1 MSSLRRYVAYKRQT
15 WQSMPVSAY
24 LCLLVGDCRA
34 FRRINAGSRPTY
46 RAYQKV
52 KKYPLI
58 EILFST
64 IFAIMDGARSWSQ
77 ISTFAYAN
85 LDKMRKFLPFENG
98 IPIDDTYN
106 RVFQAIDPNSLE
118 QAFRRF
124 AQHLLGSLGHDVSL
138 INIDGKQ
145 MRGATDAG
153 GVTVHILSAWCHDCG
168 ISLGQLKVADKSNEI
183 TAIPKLLDILH
194 LEGAMITIDA
204 MGTQKGIAKQ
214 IDDQKG
220 YYLLALKGNQ
230 GKLSESAQ
238 QVASNC
244 VPIDTYEAEPE
255 SAKGYV
261 YERMAR
267 VFTVTKKRVPTAG
280 EWQGL
285 TRIVQISSYRT
296 HKATKVVT
304 EDIRFYITNDK
315 TFKHAGFAAENFS
328 RILRLCLNCV
338 KSLDFGS
345 HNKDCM
351 INKCKLT
358 ICSEVLMSQLLYGI
372 AALN

>member
-1 MSSLRRYVAYKRQT
+1 M
-15 WQSMPVSAY
+15 
-24 LCLLVGDCRA
+24 LLDALMQVQDP
-34 FRRINAGSRPTY
+34 RIERT
-46 RAYQKV
+46 

-153 GVTVHILSAWCHDCG
+153 SVTVHILSAWCHDCG

-183 TAIPKLLDILH
+183 TAIPELLDVLH

-315 TFKHAGFAAENFS
+315 TFTAEQYLNATRNHWDIENGCHWQLDVTFKEDASRKHAGFAAENFS

-338 KSLDFGS
+338 KSLDFGPR
-345 HNKDCM
+345 NKECM

-358 ICSEVLMSQLLYGI
+358 ISSEVLMSQLLYGI
-372 AALN
+372 AASN